1 MNAQTNLL
9 NDSDLIKLR
18 NLRHYLHRNPELSGK
33 EKHTA
38 EFISDFLK
46 ELNPDELHAKI
57 GGFGV
62 AAVFNGKEDGAHFL
76 FRCELDAL
84 PIDEQTEIDYRSQQK
99 GVSHKCGHD
108 GHMAILS
115 GLALVLSKERP
126 SCGKVTL
133 LFQPAEEIGKGAALV
148 LEDELLKAAAPDFVY
163 ALHNLPGYPMHQVI
177 VKEGAFNPAVHSL
190 IVRFKGATSHAA
202 EPEKGRNPALA
213 MAELLTRMMSMNEGE
228 PGDARFA
235 TIVPV
240 YQKMGEKAYGVSAG
254 KGEVHFTMRCDT
266 ELRMRKL
273 EENAEQTV
281 REIAAEYELEFSTE
295 WIEPFSASYNH
306 IDAVGLIKS
315 AASDLGFDLHTP
327 EVPFRWGEDFGL
339 FTQKYKGALFCI
351 GAGENSPALHSPDYD
366 FPDEIIE
373 SGVRI
378 FYQISQKIARV

>member
-1 MNAQTNLL
+1 MSTDPKLIA
-9 NDSDLIKLR
+9 DSDLMKLKE
-18 NLRHYLHRNPELSGK
+18 LRHYLHRNPELSGG
-33 EKHTA
+33 EKNTA
-38 EFISDFLK
+38 QYISDFLK
-46 ELNPDELHAKI
+46 ALNPDELHVNI

-62 AAVFNGKEDGAHFL
+62 AAVFNGQEDGSHFL

-84 PIDEQTEIDYRSQQK
+84 PIDEKTKLDYRSQQK

-115 GLALVLSKERP
+115 GLAMLLSKQRP
-126 SCGKVTL
+126 SHGKITL
-133 LFQPAEEIGKGAALV
+133 LFQPAEETGAGAALV
-148 LEDELLKAAAPDFVY
+148 LEDELLKAAAPDFVF

-213 MAELLTRMMSMNEGE
+213 MAGLITRMMKMNEGE
-228 PGDARFA
+228 PHAARFA

-254 KGEVHFTMRCDT
+254 KGEVHFTIRCET

-273 EENAEQTV
+273 EERAEQTV
-281 REIAAEYELEFSTE
+281 REIAAEYDLRFSTE
-295 WIEPFSASYNH
+295 WIEPFSASCNH
-306 IDAVGLIKS
+306 ADAVGLIKS

-339 FTQKYKGALFCI
+339 FTQKYKGALFCV
-351 GAGENSPALHSPDYD
+351 GAGDSCPALHSPDYD
-366 FPDEIIE
+366 FPDEITE
-373 SGVRI
+373 TGVRI